1 MLILG
6 YNTDFT
12 LQDNI
17 QTINYSGD
25 GIMILMGTLSVGVH
39 RLIFLTLLPHNTFD
53 KAYFPLPCLC
63 YMTT

>member
-17 QTINYSGD
+17 QTIDYNGN
-25 GIMILMGTLSVGVH
+25 GIMILMGTLSVGVFLE
-39 RLIFLTLLPHNTFD
+39 RLFGEIFILDCFVLLLSVAQAF
-53 KAYFPLPCLC
+53 
-63 YMTT
+63 